1 MFADWAVA
9 FVFGEL
15 PPQFCVLPSLLQDAF
30 SAACLNG
37 SLKPDSIAK
46 SVLKQKF
53 HATSEGVKEM
63 SQRSPINLVKSYIHF
78 IRGPRILERDLNSQL
93 LRVCRMSYLGS
104 PAAWLHLPAHST
116 LQTGWDQIRGL
127 TSSTKTWPYNYSL
140 SPPIYLLSSG
150 RCWRFVR
157 QKSISCWVLGFYAS
171 VQRYFSIFPIQYS
184 LKDQKDKMTFGW
196 LSFSNN

>member
-1 MFADWAVA
+1 M
-9 FVFGEL
+9 FGEL

-37 SLKPDSIAK
+37 SLKPDSITK

-93 LRVCRMSYLGS
+93 LRAVSYV
-104 PAAWLHLPAHST
+104 LP
-116 LQTGWDQIRGL
+116 GL
-127 TSSTKTWPYNYSL
+127 TCCLTPSACSFHPSNRMGSNKRADLKHQNVAIKFAVYC
-140 SPPIYLLSSG
+140 LLSTCYHQGDVGGLWG
-150 RCWRFVR
+150 R
-157 QKSISCWVLGFYAS
+157 KVLVVEFLAFMHLFKG
-171 VQRYFSIFPIQYS
+171 IFP
-184 LKDQKDKMTFGW
+184 
-196 LSFSNN
+196 SFPSNIP